1 MDKEPTI
8 FSILLE
14 SIQAVMSIAG
24 FIGRNYTTVRK
35 KQKFAKTGKISWNQ
49 FRFITL
55 GNAVTYVLLLR
66 HQVSDMTPIVRHL
79 LRHQALVDAL
89 ICIMATIH
97 IIQPVM
103 FTIGNSVIDFIICQ
117 CWHRY
122 NFIHYFVKSNI
133 NLIFFQPSYILGNY
147 FCISLQFGT
156 HCLWT
161 IFGYL

>member
-1 MDKEPTI
+1 M
-8 FSILLE
+8 
-14 SIQAVMSIAG
+14 
-24 FIGRNYTTVRK
+24 
-35 KQKFAKTGKISWNQ
+35 
-49 FRFITL
+49 
-55 GNAVTYVLLLR
+55 LLLR

-122 NFIHYFVKSNI
+122 KFVNFLREI
-133 NLIFFQPSYILGNY
+133 NNKFPIFFSQAIY
-147 FCISLQFGT
+147 
-156 HCLWT
+156 WAT
-161 IFGYL
+161 IFVSVYNLVLIAYERFLAICRPLRHEVFNEKQLKIILAMVYLYSFTLGQAGSYFQVSANLRTFYICIFLRMIDYVF